1 MPYYTCTFIN
11 DNGRNIKKTL
21 FSDSK
26 QQLREHYLNA
36 DEKLVYVKRDFLKET
51 SGIKI
56 FSAKIAYFEFML
68 FNQKMITLLRSG
80 VSFVRGLEIITENIK
95 NGTLKEVLKKTDADI
110 QNGMQISDAFSSE
123 QIPFHKIYKASLL
136 AGEKSGNSETIL
148 EQFNSYLEKI
158 ATLRRKVVSS
168 LSYPIILILVMT
180 AMVTMMLV
188 FVIPKFADFY
198 KDFDAELPIY
208 TQLLVDLGTYL
219 NRNFVNILLILFTIV
234 GSIKGIEKFRKDI
247 VIIDYYKSRLPLIG
261 NIILENAMTVF
272 ARTMAILIGGGIP
285 VPEAARIA
293 VETFSNK
300 YYFSQM
306 KDLPEKI
313 KEGNLLS
320 DVLKEVKFIPPVL
333 VEVIKVGETSG
344 NLTNVLNENADSFEA
359 SIDAK
364 ISSMVSLI
372 EPVMIVV
379 IGLVVAAMLI
389 AVYLPIFSTVHIV
402 K

>member
-1 MPYYTCTFIN
+1 
-11 DNGRNIKKTL
+11 
-21 FSDSK
+21 
-26 QQLREHYLNA
+26 
-36 DEKLVYVKRDFLKET
+36 
-51 SGIKI
+51 
-56 FSAKIAYFEFML
+56 
-68 FNQKMITLLRSG
+68 
-80 VSFVRGLEIITENIK
+80 

-110 QNGMQISDAFSSE
+110 KNGIQISDAFSSE

-136 AGEKSGNSETIL
+136 AGEKSGNIETIL

-247 VIIDYYKSRLPLIG
+247 VIIDYYKTRLPLIG

-372 EPVMIVV
+372 EPIMIVV